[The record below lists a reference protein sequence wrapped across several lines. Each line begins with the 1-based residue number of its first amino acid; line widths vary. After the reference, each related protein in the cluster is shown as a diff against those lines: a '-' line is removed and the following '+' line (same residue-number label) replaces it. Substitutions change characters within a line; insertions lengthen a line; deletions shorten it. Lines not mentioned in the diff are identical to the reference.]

1 MRRPP
6 VRSVKFPFACI
17 AVAVALAACAP
28 QVRVA
33 PAQMLPLSSPAPE
46 VLVAADVPIR
56 LSTGYTR
63 TVPGGSRWRAAG
75 TLPQGVVYRPV
86 DTVFAIE
93 GRQVHEAYLVLQGG
107 AIQGF
112 YLPAESR
119 YSALQQPVTLP
130 IPTGVRR

>member
-1 MRRPP
+1 ML
-6 VRSVKFPFACI
+6 SHACDAVAI
-17 AVAVALAACAP
+17 AVAACAP

-33 PAQMLPLSSPAPE
+33 PAQMVPLSFPAPE
-46 VLVAADVPIR
+46 VLVAADLPIR

-63 TVPGGSRWRAAG
+63 TVPERSRWLAVG

-112 YLPAESR
+112 YLPAENH
-119 YSALQQPVTLP
+119 YSALRDPVLLP
-130 IPTGVRR
+130 IAIGAQR